1 MSNSMTKGKN
11 VKNIVIIM
19 GCIVAV
25 IAGTILGK
33 WYDAKAKELEWPA
46 DRMKGYSSDTISDN
60 CIICQEK
67 CLYGNEDNL
76 GLICL
81 NEGSAYHVGINRY
94 DNNGKLIEKKN
105 TSMQMLMAPAK
116 GTGKGVQITT
126 NTDRGYADVDIALG
140 DKKEIDMDIAVE
152 HCCADCLDA
161 LKKEYYSVEPYD
173 VVVLNYKTGDIR
185 LLTSD
190 LRSFMSGDYYITCEP
205 RSFKGETEISEMD
218 LFIVYCPER
227 YE

>member
-1 MSNSMTKGKN
+1 MIDKIIKRRSTK
-11 VKNIVIIM
+11 IVAMVM
-19 GCIVAV
+19 GCIAAV
-25 IAGTILGK
+25 GSGAIFSKLNN
-33 WYDAKAKELEWPA
+33 AKAKEREWSA
-46 DRMKGYSSDTISDN
+46 DSLKECSSDIISDD

-67 CLYGNEDNL
+67 YLYGNEDNL

-81 NEGSAYHVGINRY
+81 NEGIAYHVGINRY
-94 DNNGKLIEKKN
+94 DNYGKLIKKKN

-116 GTGKGVQITT
+116 GSGKGVQITT

-140 DKKEIDMDIAVE
+140 DKKEIDMEIAVE
-152 HCCADCLDA
+152 HCCADCLNI
-161 LKKEYYSVEPYD
+161 LMEEYYSVEPYD
-173 VVVLNYKTGDIR
+173 VVILNYKTGDIR
-185 LLTSD
+185 LLASD

-218 LFIVYCPER
+218 LFIMYCPER